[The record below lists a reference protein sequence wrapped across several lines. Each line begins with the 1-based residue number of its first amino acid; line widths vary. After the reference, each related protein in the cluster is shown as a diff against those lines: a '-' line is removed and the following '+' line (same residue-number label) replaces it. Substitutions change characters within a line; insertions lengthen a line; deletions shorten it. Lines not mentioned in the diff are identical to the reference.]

1 MMRALTKL
9 SRRLERMGHLKPLE
23 QLRSLGQRV
32 VRDTAG
38 DTLVET
44 LAAIIVCTMATIIL
58 LTGTVAASNI
68 NKMAATRDQDLQG
81 QRQNAENYGGNPQS
95 GTVSVDGTQYSVN
108 YYGGQDIVGYK

>member
-1 MMRALTKL
+1 MMQLMLKHL
-9 SRRLERMGHLKPLE
+9 ERLEFLRRLKPLGRRV
-23 QLRSLGQRV
+23 LRNV
-32 VRDTAG
+32 AG